1 MRCFKLQRRNETKTQ
16 KKTTNARCWRR
27 SVETEWRSII
37 LCHDVSA
44 CVFIHSRL
52 ISIAAALL
60 RLFRYSQFQTGEM
73 ACQQILFIASCGR
86 ARSTFS
92 LCFFNPHS
100 PVQILPSYLPPW
112 QASVLLPTGLSPLL
126 LQLYCYPFF
135 FWHRFP
141 LWLLSLFFMHA
152 ALPSSDSFGSSPQ
165 SCLFS

>member
-1 MRCFKLQRRNETKTQ
+1 MRCVKLQRRNETKTQ
-16 KKTTNARCWRR
+16 KKPTNARCWRR
-27 SVETEWRSII
+27 SVKTEWRSII

-44 CVFIHSRL
+44 CVFILSKL

-92 LCFFNPHS
+92 LCFFHPHS

-112 QASVLLPTGLSPLL
+112 QASVLLPTALSPLL

-135 FWHRFP
+135 SHRFP

-152 ALPSSDSFGSSPQ
+152 ALPSSDSSPQ